1 MDWLKKSEN
10 LQITI
15 EKDCIN
21 IDKNTQATQNNS
33 DFNLNILD
41 LPSWLCLFLEFV
53 F

>member
-21 IDKNTQATQNNS
+21 IDKNTQATQIKI
-33 DFNLNILD
+33 ILI
-41 LPSWLCLFLEFV
+41 LIWIFLTFLV
-53 F
+53 GCVYF